1 MIIARERY
9 LDESSNLHLTL
20 SLTTRTGVMH
30 SLLSNVPE
38 AERSAISDTL
48 VRALNEIEQRLKP
61 YLPLDK
67 LGAPRAKPK
76 GEA

>member
-20 SLTTRTGVMH
+20 SLATRTGVMH

-38 AERSAISDTL
+38 AERSAVSDTL
-48 VRALNEIEQRLKP
+48 VRALNDIEQRLKP

-67 LGAPRAKPK
+67 PGAR
-76 GEA
+76 

>member
-9 LDESSNLHLTL
+9 LDDTSDLHVTL

-38 AERSAISDTL
+38 SVRETVSDILVQALDRVQEQLTPHL
-48 VRALNEIEQRLKP
+48 VRRH
-61 YLPLDK
+61 
-67 LGAPRAKPK
+67 R
-76 GEA
+76 

>member
-9 LDESSNLHLTL
+9 LDDTSELHLAL

-38 AERSAISDTL
+38 PEREAIADIL
-48 VRALNEIEQRLKP
+48 VHALDEIQKRLAPYAKRAHR
-61 YLPLDK
+61 
-67 LGAPRAKPK
+67 RS
-76 GEA
+76 